1 MITSNVIQRT
11 FHIRYNSATGTAFAI
26 DRDNRQYLVTAR
38 HVIEGLTT
46 SGEIEV
52 FHDETWESMQVEVVG
67 IGSDDI
73 DVAVMACPV
82 RLAPPHPLE
91 ATSAGLIYG
100 QTVYLLGFPFGWDSG
115 NATMNRDAPIPFVKA
130 GIVSALIS
138 GDASRFFIDA
148 HGNRGFSGGPLVFAR
163 SGGPP
168 NEFQVAAVVAS
179 APTPLTE
186 PVVDKSG
193 KPLLDNTGEP
203 IAYFRE
209 NQGFVVAY
217 NIRHVTKLIE
227 ANPVGF
233 LLPDENGN

>member
-1 MITSNVIQRT
+1 MITTNVIQRT
-11 FHIRYNSATGTAFAI
+11 FRIRYKNSTGTAFAI
-26 DRDNRQYLVTAR
+26 DRENRQYLVTAW
-38 HVIEGLTT
+38 HVVEGIT
-46 SGEIEV
+46 SGEEIGV
-52 FHDETWESMQVEVVG
+52 SHDKNWKMMLVDVVG
-67 IGSDDI
+67 IGADEL
-73 DVAVMACPV
+73 DVAVLACPF
-82 RLAPPHPLE
+82 RLAPPLPLAAE
-91 ATSAGLIYG
+91 SAGLTYG
-100 QTVYLLGFPFGWDSG
+100 QMVYFLGFPFGWDSG
-115 NATMNRDAPIPFVKA
+115 HENINRDAPIPFVKA

-138 GDASRFFIDA
+138 GDAARFFIDA

-179 APTPLTE
+179 APTPLIE

-217 NIRHVTKLIE
+217 DIRHVTKLIE